1 MRARSVHSASPAPSA
16 TSRRNSSSSAD
27 PQRLSGVAGPRFQGA
42 PSRAGRA
49 GTSGTDD
56 RQFFT
61 CGTAWRATR
70 DPSDGALVEPE
81 LRLFAKEILDD
92 RLQRAHD
99 LLARDI
105 ALVELQRESEVLLAW
120 LVAEHV
126 VTRPPLRRL
135 RLSLLRDPSRV
146 LACGPTTFVL

>member
-1 MRARSVHSASPAPSA
+1 LRARSVHSSSPAPSA

-27 PQRLSGVAGPRFQGA
+27 PQRLR
-42 PSRAGRA
+42 
-49 GTSGTDD
+49 
-56 RQFFT
+56 
-61 CGTAWRATR
+61 RATR

-105 ALVELQRESEVLLAW
+105 ALLELQREGEVLLAW